1 MASCHWITFKL
12 NITKNKN
19 EIICRQVFSW
29 QGQTFIPLFLRRS
42 RSKTYL
48 FTCSGS
54 ISTSLRV
61 LGNLWPRP
69 LCIFSHYLILLSWT
83 YWFKQFSSFLI
94 SESISLQLTSNTVFC
109 TSEKCY
115 QTFLSFW
122 EMVSIFTRCTLIT
135 LSRIYVLPSSLETKL
150 NFLHFNRRKWPDSL
164 MAKGGRSGST
174 YHWVTQASSG
184 TRNYVHFRAFL
195 SLSVVYVQKW
205 VLLNCEKTLWRE
217 ICDVWEE
224 QNVCCM
230 KAVSWRQHHAPESL
244 RQS

>member
-1 MASCHWITFKL
+1 MQASFQLTGTNFYPF
-12 NITKNKN
+12 
-19 EIICRQVFSW
+19 VFTEESL
-29 QGQTFIPLFLRRS
+29 QDVP
-42 RSKTYL
+42 
-48 FTCSGS
+48 GS

-83 YWFKQFSSFLI
+83 YWFKLFSTFLI

-135 LSRIYVLPSSLETKL
+135 LSRIYILPSSLETKL

-164 MAKGGRSGST
+164 MAKGGRSSST
-174 YHWVTQASSG
+174 FRWVTRALSATG
-184 TRNYVHFRAFL
+184 KYVHFRAFL

-217 ICDVWEE
+217 ICDVWAE

-230 KAVSWRQHHAPESL
+230 KAVSWRQHAPESL

>member
-1 MASCHWITFKL
+1 MQASFQLTGTNFYPFVFTEESLQDVPVHLQWQHFHVSKGPRKLVASTF
-12 NITKNKN
+12 
-19 EIICRQVFSW
+19 VH
-29 QGQTFIPLFLRRS
+29 
-42 RSKTYL
+42 
-48 FTCSGS
+48 
-54 ISTSLRV
+54 
-61 LGNLWPRP
+61 
-69 LCIFSHYLILLSWT
+69 IFSLSHSSVWA
-83 YWFKQFSSFLI
+83 YWFKQFSTFLI

-122 EMVSIFTRCTLIT
+122 ETVSIFTRCTLIT

-174 YHWVTQASSG
+174 YRWVTRALSATG
-184 TRNYVHFRAFL
+184 KYVHFRAFL
-195 SLSVVYVQKW
+195 SLSVVYVQKG